1 MPRGLS
7 SGSES
12 SPSDSEEQT
21 WGEVEIRHDV
31 PSGGGRPQQDTSSAN
46 SGVTKDQNSVS
57 NVHTKG
63 DGGRDTKDALPRPCD
78 AGQRTIH
85 TAEDNAVDTV
95 TVGSKSD
102 SFQGDGGGNAATTGE
117 ADDLDACNTR
127 PSTYA
132 KRTDNEDE
140 DKDKDK
146 DEDQDE
152 HKNENE
158 DEDEDQDEDQNKKH
172 QEREA
177 DADSEAEAETQVDAD
192 APPALNELDR
202 VNFGLHILRTLSLQV
217 THKENNR
224 FLVQQY
230 EDTAGEWTA
239 DASKQQWFQTLD
251 AATCFL
257 RDSENNDTT
266 RRNKRKYSIFTEHA
280 DARRAEGG
288 QTNTSK
294 CKSVKREREMETPH
308 HQTNGRLRQ
317 EDCAVQ
323 SDVVR
328 SNNTRRR
335 YGTVV
340 HWYEK
345 KGFGFVSEENCA
357 NSIFLHISNVT
368 TRQCSLVSGQQ
379 LSYDEYFD
387 KRNNKY
393 TAVNASIRN
402 TKAMT
407 AYSPRVQPS
416 PPRSHV
422 LASHTPD
429 KRYYHDERGNA
440 SNNNSLHDTEFD
452 RRGFAVCSPGSPY
465 NPRYAPLVDMPW
477 QFVQDQMYDRDNTYR
492 PSSQGN
498 SRDAYARHE
507 QHNNLKAHGIVC
519 TLLLLILSLHILV
532 HCSIFEF
539 FQSLTTPTKPHCV
552 NRTAV

>member
-1 MPRGLS
+1 
-7 SGSES
+7 
-12 SPSDSEEQT
+12 
-21 WGEVEIRHDV
+21 
-31 PSGGGRPQQDTSSAN
+31 
-46 SGVTKDQNSVS
+46 
-57 NVHTKG
+57 VHTKG

-85 TAEDNAVDTV
+85 TAEDKAVDTV

-102 SFQGDGGGNAATTGE
+102 SSQGDSGGNAATTGE
-117 ADDLDACNTR
+117 ADDLDTDACNTR
-127 PSTYA
+127 PCTYA
-132 KRTDNEDE
+132 KDD
-140 DKDKDK
+140 
-146 DEDQDE
+146 DQDE
-152 HKNENE
+152 
-158 DEDEDQDEDQNKKH
+158 DMDEDQDEDEDQNEDQNKKD

-177 DADSEAEAETQVDAD
+177 DADSETQVVAD
-192 APPALNELDR
+192 APQALNELDR
-202 VNFGLHILRTLSLQV
+202 VNLGVHILRTLSLQV

-257 RDSENNDTT
+257 RDSQNNDKT

-308 HQTNGRLRQ
+308 HHANGRLRQ
-317 EDCAVQ
+317 EDCAIQ

-345 KGFGFVSEENCA
+345 RGFGFVSEEDCG

-368 TRQCSLVSGQQ
+368 TRQRSLVSGQQ

-387 KRNNKY
+387 KQNNKY

-402 TKAMT
+402 TMAMT

-422 LASHTPD
+422 LASHTPN

-465 NPRYAPLVDMPW
+465 TARYAPLVDMPW
-477 QFVQDQMYDRDNTYR
+477 QFVHDQMYDRDNTYQ
-492 PSSQGN
+492 PPSQGN
-498 SRDAYARHE
+498 SRDAYARHQ
-507 QHNNLKAHGIVC
+507 QHKNLKAHGIVC
-519 TLLLLILSLHILV
+519 TLLLLILSLHISV
-532 HCSIFEF
+532 HCSILEF
-539 FQSLTTPTKPHCV
+539 FQFLTTPTKPHCV